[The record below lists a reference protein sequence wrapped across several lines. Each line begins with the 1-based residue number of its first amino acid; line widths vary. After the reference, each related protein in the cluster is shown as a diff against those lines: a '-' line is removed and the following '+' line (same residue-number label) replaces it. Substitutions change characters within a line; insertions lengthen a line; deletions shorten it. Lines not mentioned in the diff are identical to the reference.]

1 MVNEYDMQKRILEL
15 ETALWRIR
23 ERAQRFLSGEIQVT
37 AWSLADYD
45 VHVVNEVLGPLQPKD
60 GADSSGG

>member
-1 MVNEYDMQKRILEL
+1 MVYEYDMQKHIWEL

-23 ERAQRFLSGEIQVT
+23 ERAQRFLSGEIKVT

-45 VHVVNEVLGPLQPKD
+45 VQVVDGVLGSLQPKES
-60 GADSSGG
+60 ANQ